1 MADKNAKKEAV
12 KKLGLDAAIV
22 PWYKRVLYWGAA

>member
-1 MADKNAKKEAV
+1 MTMADKNAKKEAV

-22 PWYKRVLYWGAA
+22 PWYKRVL